1 MLGNCSHRLLL
12 FLAFFSVLSPLAQR
26 TLLET
31 LSRVLE
37 RKAALQYFHAPTE
50 KQMGFR
56 EIYGKQK
63 RLPSAITLS
72 RTPASSIGEN
82 KSSSRPILSFKTF
95 RLFLYISKERTPH
108 YFFCFIFL
116 GVRVIPLF
124 RSRRKETREM
134 WGSWKN
140 KKGLWL
146 TETTERASELLF
158 RLLPPSNISR
168 ETTFEDTEKT
178 IVNNRVKFCHF
189 FVSFLKEPKG
199 NNRGVFRLRWCLLQ
213 FWVFFLLFEF
223 FPFIPGT
230 AEPLSISTAP
240 VGVTRRRKRTPGPRR
255 RKLNKKSGRSP

>member
-108 YFFCFIFL
+108 SFFSFLSTGLGSFHCLGRDAKKHEKCGEVEKTRKDSGWPKRRNVPVSCCFGFCPRLIFRGKPLSRIPKKPSWTIGWNSAIFL
-116 GVRVIPLF
+116 
-124 RSRRKETREM
+124 
-134 WGSWKN
+134 
-140 KKGLWL
+140 
-146 TETTERASELLF
+146 
-158 RLLPPSNISR
+158 
-168 ETTFEDTEKT
+168 
-178 IVNNRVKFCHF
+178 
-189 FVSFLKEPKG
+189 FL
-199 NNRGVFRLRWCLLQ
+199 
-213 FWVFFLLFEF
+213 
-223 FPFIPGT
+223 
-230 AEPLSISTAP
+230 S
-240 VGVTRRRKRTPGPRR
+240 
-255 RKLNKKSGRSP
+255 